1 MIRRQELGLRHASK
15 RRRRTEAEVIH
26 VRTLA
31 HAVKIM
37 QIATGMR
44 KAREWAEF
52 IRFRDV
58 TRGRWGRETGA
69 HRIVVEAGVGRG
81 LRTGSRRCI

>member
-37 QIATGMR
+37 QIATGVRQAR
-44 KAREWAEF
+44 KRAKF
-52 IRFRDV
+52 IRFGDV
-58 TRGRWGRETGA
+58 TGGRWGRETGA
-69 HRIVVEAGVGRG
+69 H
-81 LRTGSRRCI
+81 